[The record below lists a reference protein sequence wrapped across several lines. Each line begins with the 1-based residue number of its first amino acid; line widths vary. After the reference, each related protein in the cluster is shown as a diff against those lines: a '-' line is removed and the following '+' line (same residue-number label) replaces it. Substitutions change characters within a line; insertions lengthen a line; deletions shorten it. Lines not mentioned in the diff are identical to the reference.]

1 MKDRFRNHWLSI
13 VLFGLFLLCE
23 GGLSFVGQHHYNQ
36 EQLQHGQPQL
46 GYFEYLASA
55 SFMEATME
63 NWESEFLQMF
73 AYVLLTA
80 FLYQRGSAES
90 RKLDEPEPV
99 DRDPRLAD
107 KTADTPWPVRRGG
120 WVLTLY
126 ENSLSIGLF
135 LLFALSFAW
144 HAVAGTRAYRQQ
156 ELAHGGHSV
165 TVVQYLGTTQFWF
178 ESLQNWQSE
187 FFSIGM
193 MVMLSIVLRQRRSPE
208 SKPVD
213 SPHGQ
218 TGHD

>member
-1 MKDRFRNHWLSI
+1 MRHSFRNYGLSI
-13 VLFGLFLLCE
+13 VLFGVFLLCE

-73 AYVLLTA
+73 GYVLLTA

-120 WVLTLY
+120 LVLTLY

-135 LLFALSFAW
+135 CSSPSPSRGTPSPAPGHIASKSWRTGGLGDGG
-144 HAVAGTRAYRQQ
+144 AVSGRHPI
-156 ELAHGGHSV
+156 LV
-165 TVVQYLGTTQFWF
+165 
-178 ESLQNWQSE
+178 
-187 FFSIGM
+187 
-193 MVMLSIVLRQRRSPE
+193 
-208 SKPVD
+208 
-213 SPHGQ
+213 
-218 TGHD
+218 